1 MYQLT
6 KIPQMSEVCYIPKKK
21 ALKEI
26 PLTLAKFM
34 CIMLQSKSNFSNNIQ
49 VRHKE

>member
-21 ALKEI
+21 SIKRNPAYV
-26 PLTLAKFM
+26 
-34 CIMLQSKSNFSNNIQ
+34 SKIYVHYATVKKQCFQ
-49 VRHKE
+49 